1 MGVLNFITRRFVGDD
16 TTARLSYQ
24 QYNGL
29 PLTSYR
35 GWTGFNVLG
44 QITATYSA
52 GIAPGPTHK
61 LNDPTATGNNSYNLN
76 LQPLTDNRS
85 I

>member
-1 MGVLNFITRRFVGDD
+1 MGVLNYIKRRFVGDD

-24 QYNGL
+24 QYAGY

-35 GWTGFNVLG
+35 GWTGFNVHN
-44 QITATYSA
+44 QIAATYPMS
-52 GIAPGPTHK
+52 IAPGPTHK
-61 LNDPTATGNNSYNLN
+61 VNDPTVTGNNSYNLTTV
-76 LQPLTDNRS
+76 PLTDNRS

>member
-1 MGVLNFITRRFVGDD
+1 MGVINLIKRRFVGDD

-29 PLTSYR
+29 LLTSYR
-35 GWTGFNVLG
+35 GWTGFNVLN
-44 QITATYSA
+44 QVTATYPAS
-52 GIAPGPTHK
+52 IAPGPTHK
-61 LNDPTATGNNSYNLN
+61 LNDPTVTGNNSYVLTT
-76 LQPLTDNRS
+76 QPLTDNRS